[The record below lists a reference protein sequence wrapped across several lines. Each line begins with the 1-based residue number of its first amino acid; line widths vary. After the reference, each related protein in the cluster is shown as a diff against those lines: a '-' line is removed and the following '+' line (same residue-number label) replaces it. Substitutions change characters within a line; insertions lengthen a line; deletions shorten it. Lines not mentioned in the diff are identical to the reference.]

1 MKKFEPDNYLF
12 LFYMLSPYRKM
23 NLIKQCSRIVVSVAE
38 SLQNLWECEAFGISV
53 KMLLNEEEALFV
65 CQTVIRLLRTLR
77 IDSRVIYEP
86 GLVALN
92 VLDISDLGEE
102 SPPPVSKAVKTVT
115 SPANS
120 TS

>member
-1 MKKFEPDNYLF
+1 
-12 LFYMLSPYRKM
+12 M

-53 KMLLNEEEALFV
+53 KMNLNEEEALFV
-65 CQTVIRLLRTLR
+65 CQTVVRLLLTLR
-77 IDSRVIYEP
+77 IDSRVIYVP
-86 GLVALN
+86 DLGALN

>member
-1 MKKFEPDNYLF
+1 
-12 LFYMLSPYRKM
+12 M

-53 KMLLNEEEALFV
+53 KMALNEEEAQFV
-65 CQTVIRLLRTLR
+65 CQTVTRLLRTLR
-77 IDSRVIYEP
+77 IESLVVYEP
-86 GLVALN
+86 GLGALN

-102 SPPPVSKAVKTVT
+102 SPPPATKVVKTVT
-115 SPANS
+115 FPANS